1 MLIVATVTLLAWVAM
16 ALVTLY
22 SYRHVFRLEESG
34 ESRDGDPPFPRLS
47 VVVAARN
54 EELGAEQALSSLL
67 ALDYPDYEVIFVD
80 DRSDDRTGEI
90 ADRLSAG
97 DDRLEV
103 VRIEKLPAGWFGK
116 NHACWR
122 GALAAS
128 GDVLLFTDG
137 DVVFGRD
144 VVRRGVRHLL
154 RNKLHHVTVLP
165 TFTMRD
171 PMLEACVIV
180 QHWGAHVAGR
190 LWLVRDSGSTA
201 SFGCGACNLFRAD
214 AYHAIGGH
222 RQVALRPDEDHRLG
236 RLVKAT
242 GHRSDVLRAQLGVRY
257 ECYRSVRGLIQRNGK
272 KLLRLPGLPDFR
284 RSGADGRI
292 AVDGDC
298 TARAGRRPGC
308 RGRAGRRL
316 VRRFRRDCL
325 GGCHLQ
331 RPSLPLPVVD
341 RTAASGGQCGH
352 RLQLVALHDRRTAPG
367 HRLGRS
373 SRADFR
379 AARRPGKAP
388 GTFPP
393 RTGRSRSR
401 AEACPASRSGA
412 EGKPRS
418 TRKSGRISGALKPD
432 ETALPHLRATTQAS
446 TG

>member
-1 MLIVATVTLLAWVAM
+1 MLIAAAVTLLAWVAM
-16 ALVTLY
+16 AFVTLY
-22 SYRHVFRLEESG
+22 SYRHVLRLEESG
-34 ESRDGDPPFPRLS
+34 EPRDGDPPFPRLS

-54 EELGAEQALSSLL
+54 EERGAQQALSSLL

-80 DRSDDRTGEI
+80 DRSDDRTGAI

-103 VRIEKLPAGWFGK
+103 VRIEKVPAGWFGK

-144 VVRRGVRHLL
+144 AVRRGVRHLL

-180 QHWGAHVAGR
+180 QHWGAHVTGR

-242 GHRSDVLRAQLGVRY
+242 GHRSDVLRARLGVRY
-257 ECYRSVRGLIQRNGK
+257 ECYRSVRDLTRGTEKNYFAFQDYRISAVLVQTVGLLWMGTAPAV
-272 KLLRLPGLPDFR
+272 L
-284 RSGADGRI
+284 GAALA
-292 AVDGDC
+292 AVDALAAALFAASAVIAWGVAIYN
-298 TARAGRRPGC
+298 ARAC
-308 RGRAGRRL
+308 RYRWWTGL
-316 VRRFRRDCL
+316 L
-325 GGCHLQ
+325 
-331 RPSLPLPVVD
+331 LP
-341 RTAASGGQCGH
+341 AASAVIVYSWWRSMMVTLRRGVAWGGPPVP
-352 RLQLVALHDRRTAPG
+352 LSEL
-367 HRLGRS
+367 
-373 SRADFR
+373 R
-379 AARRPGKAP
+379 AARVRVPARSLRELVEAALAQKPVQRPVQAQKGSP
-388 GTFPP
+388 G
-393 RTGRSRSR
+393 RRRR
-401 AEACPASRSGA
+401 PAG
-412 EGKPRS
+412 S
-418 TRKSGRISGALKPD
+418 TAR
-432 ETALPHLRATTQAS
+432 
-446 TG
+446 